1 MAWCCQLDV
10 FMLIIAT
17 MTLIHAG
24 SLDRSLAVLPAVPRQ
39 CNDPHVADAA
49 CFLPGQQWVP
59 GADSTAAIRAALATN
74 KSKVIIPR
82 MPTPWIVSTAG
93 SVPGAA
99 GGYCPGSC
107 HALHMQGQQ
116 NMTIL
121 VEDGAE
127 IQAQRGD
134 WHAPKMANL
143 PLLMIE
149 DCRNITIYGYGAKIV
164 MWKIDYAN
172 ASLYNHSE
180 FRFGIAVY
188 ASANL
193 RILGLNVSST
203 GGDGLYF
210 EDVENVFV
218 KDVSLFDNFR
228 QGMSVISAENLTVE
242 DSLLANTGGT
252 WPMCGLDLEPDYPYQ
267 KFINITFRRVES
279 RGNAGCGF
287 SVAPAALNGRAQ
299 QISITF
305 EDCIAEGNGESGYT
319 FQGLNSRNITG
330 FVKIVR
336 GAVRHQAS
344 PGIIF
349 FDKHPSVLVTLSQ
362 LAITDTTSDGP
373 GEGDEPLYGW
383 WLKAPVVLQSYPN
396 QVHPW
401 HKFAFGGVWFD
412 ELSVSYSRTNFS
424 SRAAEWPWL
433 RIYHIDCVEP
443 KRLPSPGE
451 ANITGTV
458 KLYTE
463 TPATSCPGVS
473 IDAAGPKVNVS
484 VAVAC
489 NPIN

>member
-1 MAWCCQLDV
+1 
-10 FMLIIAT
+10 
-17 MTLIHAG
+17 
-24 SLDRSLAVLPAVPRQ
+24 
-39 CNDPHVADAA
+39 
-49 CFLPGQQWVP
+49 
-59 GADSTAAIRAALATN
+59 
-74 KSKVIIPR
+74 
-82 MPTPWIVSTAG
+82 
-93 SVPGAA
+93 
-99 GGYCPGSC
+99 
-107 HALHMQGQQ
+107 
-116 NMTIL
+116 
-121 VEDGAE
+121 
-127 IQAQRGD
+127 
-134 WHAPKMANL
+134 MANL